1 MSVGVWGG
9 GCFNPKMAEQAESHP
24 RSRTGAPSPSPE
36 SSLSWCLV
44 QLNKFSPRPDALTR
58 DDLTPFRE
66 ADKRLRAG
74 QWRALVAIRTHHIKG
89 GSSRIGWY
97 QEQGGLPPLLAILRR
112 PESSRKILD
121 LTLSILANCCT
132 EKETRAE
139 VRDRSAATSPPPARE
154 ISHWLFIVSK
164 CFNILNI

>member
-1 MSVGVWGG
+1 MATQ
-9 GCFNPKMAEQAESHP
+9 AEQEETNP
-24 RSRTGAPSPSPE
+24 RSCTDSSYPSPE

-44 QLNKFSPRPDALTR
+44 QLNKSSPGADTLTGADPRPS
-58 DDLTPFRE
+58 RE
-66 ADKRLRAG
+66 ADKRLRVG

-89 GSSRIGWY
+89 GSSRIGRY
-97 QEQGGLPPLLAILRR
+97 QSQGGLPPLLAILRR

-139 VRDRSAATSPPPARE
+139 VRNARRGE
-154 ISHWLFIVSK
+154 KTLRI
-164 CFNILNI
+164 